1 MNFIFFFADFLE
13 FFLTEC
19 CRKRVNL
26 VYNDSDTADSDLFL
40 PTIVNLEA
48 DCNTNKS
55 TNLVPIV
62 PNTGIAFVVVKN
74 SKSNQSMGMWKSLLS
89 TWPVLVLT
97 LFLSLIAGM
106 IAWSLVG

>member
-1 MNFIFFFADFLE
+1 MFFFADFLE

-19 CRKRVNL
+19 CRKSVNL

-74 SKSNQSMGMWKSLLS
+74 SKSNQSMGMWKSLLA